1 MRETGIWVVL
11 LAKFVFFKYIS
22 IFTPK
27 LSGNSPVR
35 YEIPKLHKLAVF
47 PGFQCASLLGKC
59 LRSVSWLVT
68 VFMNPEVSH
77 SQVEKVSNCR
87 CKSLF

>member
-1 MRETGIWVVL
+1 MRETGIWVML

-59 LRSVSWLVT
+59 LKASSWVLSTIEMLVSLGAYGR
-68 VFMNPEVSH
+68 E
-77 SQVEKVSNCR
+77 
-87 CKSLF
+87 